1 MTATSTTPTQHDVG
15 STRAITVAW
24 VVLSAITV
32 LSWWLA
38 PGHSEGPATASIPIT
53 VAAIALGVIKS
64 RVIIRYFMEVRSAP
78 RWLRRSTDLW
88 LAVLWGAVLVIYL
101 W

>member
-1 MTATSTTPTQHDVG
+1 LTTTTPGTAQ

-24 VVLSAITV
+24 LILSAITV
-32 LSWWLA
+32 MSWWLA
-38 PGHSEGPATASIPIT
+38 PGHAGGHTTASIPIT
-53 VAAIALGVIKS
+53 VAAILLGFIKG
-64 RVIIRYFMEVRSAP
+64 RMIIRYFMEVRSAP

-88 LAVLWGAVLVIYL
+88 LVVLWTSILVIYL